1 MNHSLILRSPNAWVP
16 SLSISIHLQ
25 GSEILHISLLQKLMS
40 IMGGPSLI
48 HIVSPLQLAIMSKRV
63 VDDLS
68 IAREMVHRLHT
79 EKTRTRLSKKKKKN

>member
-1 MNHSLILRSPNAWVP
+1 
-16 SLSISIHLQ
+16 
-25 GSEILHISLLQKLMS
+25 
-40 IMGGPSLI
+40 MGGPSLI

-79 EKTRTRLSKKKKKN
+79 EKLELDYQKKKKNRSMILKLT

>member
-1 MNHSLILRSPNAWVP
+1 
-16 SLSISIHLQ
+16 
-25 GSEILHISLLQKLMS
+25 
-40 IMGGPSLI
+40 MGGPSLI

-79 EKTRTRLSKKKKKN
+79 EKTRTRLSKKKKKKLGL